1 MQKHI
6 VPAIAVL
13 GLLMATPANA
23 EAPISLVAAG
33 SLKAALG
40 QVARAFQNDSG
51 LPVETTFGPS
61 GLMRQ
66 SIEDGASAHVFASAN
81 MAHPQAL
88 AEAGRGGPVVLF
100 ARNRLC
106 GLARP
111 GLEVSG
117 ETLLDV
123 MLAQTTR
130 LGTSTPGADPSGD
143 YAWQLF
149 GKADELRPGA
159 RAELESKALQLTGG
173 PQSDAAPEGRNTYAW
188 VMENDRADLFL
199 TYCTNAVLAQRE
211 LPELQIVTVPQAL
224 SVGADYGLIVL
235 EDAPPSAWDL
245 AFHILSPDGQ
255 RVLDNYG
262 FDAPGRVGG

>member
-1 MQKHI
+1 MPKHI
-6 VPAIAVL
+6 LPAIAVL
-13 GLLMATPANA
+13 GLVMTGPATAK
-23 EAPISLVAAG
+23 EPISLVAAG

-40 QVARAFQNDSG
+40 QVAHAFQNDTG
-51 LPVETTFGPS
+51 IAVETTFGPS

-66 SIEDGASAHVFASAN
+66 SIEDGAPAHVFASAN

-88 AEAGRGGPVVLF
+88 AEAGKGGPVVLF

-106 GLARP
+106 GLAQP

-117 ETLLDV
+117 DTLLDV

-149 GKADELRPGA
+149 DKADELRLGA

-173 PQSDAAPEGRNTYAW
+173 PESEAAPAGRNPYAW
-188 VMENDRADLFL
+188 VMENNRADLFL

-255 RVLDNYG
+255 RVLASYG
-262 FDAPGRVGG
+262 FDAPGRVGE